1 VAEVDLYRANLI
13 EKMVEHFG
21 INWGDRF
28 DVDVL
33 MRQVR
38 DAIAASNSVAKDQI
52 NPNWTVET
60 AEHVA
65 IYRREIRKA
74 DRVDAWQREQE
85 WKARRE
91 ALK

>member
-1 VAEVDLYRANLI
+1 MI
-13 EKMVEHFG
+13 EKMIEHFG
-21 INWGDRF
+21 VNWSDRF

-33 MRQVR
+33 IRQVR
-38 DAIAASNSVAKDQI
+38 DAIASSNSIAKDQI

-60 AEHVA
+60 TEHVA

-91 ALK
+91 SQK